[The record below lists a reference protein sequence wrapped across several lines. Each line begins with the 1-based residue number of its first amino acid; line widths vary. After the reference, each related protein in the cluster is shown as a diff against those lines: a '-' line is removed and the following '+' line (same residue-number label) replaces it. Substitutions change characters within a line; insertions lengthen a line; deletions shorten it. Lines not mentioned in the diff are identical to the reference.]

1 VSSEKIIGQMGVS
14 FMGWLTILPPII
26 AIAVVLWRKEV
37 ILALLIALL
46 SAEILI
52 GMQGG
57 FQISELGYGFIN
69 TTERIAA
76 TLADLGN
83 SRILIFCLLVGT
95 LIAFMQYSGGVSAT
109 VQMLI
114 DKGISK
120 TGRSAGVI
128 TSLIGVVIFI
138 ETNLSILTSGIFARG
153 LFDKFHMSR
162 VRLAYII
169 DSTSAPISI
178 LILFNGWGAFIYGL
192 LKTYDIE
199 NPMLLMMGTIPFN
212 FYAIITLVIVAYTV
226 WTGNVFG
233 PMKKFEK
240 NQEILEARSLEA
252 RSLEEN
258 IAPTKARFM
267 IVPLAAMILSVFGFM
282 LWTGNGDM
290 TAGSGSQSVLYATV
304 LACIIGYMMLL
315 FYKRFDHDQ
324 MLELSFKGMNELLP
338 VVIILLLSMTLGNSL
353 KLLGTGV
360 FVAGLVSDN
369 IPLIFIVPLLF
380 ITSSLMAFSTGTS
393 WGTFGIMIPI
403 GVPLF
408 QQLGLPP
415 ELVISA
421 VLGGGVFG
429 DHCSPISDTSVVS
442 AMASGCTL
450 IDHVKTQIPYSLFG
464 GAVTVVLYIIAS
476 VILI

>member
-1 VSSEKIIGQMGVS
+1 
-14 FMGWLTILPPII
+14 MGWLTILPPVV

-37 ILALLIALL
+37 ILALLLALL

-52 GMQGG
+52 QMHGG
-57 FQISELGYGFIN
+57 FQVSALGFGFIN
-69 TTERIAA
+69 TIERIA
-76 TLADLGN
+76 TTMADIGN
-83 SRILIFCLLVGT
+83 SRILTFCLLVGT
-95 LIAFMQYSGGVSAT
+95 LIAFMRYSGGVSAT
-109 VQMLI
+109 VKMII

-120 TGRSAGVI
+120 SGRSAGVI
-128 TSLIGVVIFI
+128 TSLIGAVIFI

-212 FYAIITLVIVAYTV
+212 FYAIVTLVIVAYTV
-226 WTGNVFG
+226 WTGNIFG

-240 NQEILEARSLEA
+240 NQEVLDTRH
-252 RSLEEN
+252 LEED

-267 IVPLAAMILSVFGFM
+267 IVPLTVMILGVFGFM
-282 LWTGNGDM
+282 LWTGKGDM

-304 LACIIGYMMLL
+304 LACLTGYILLL
-315 FYKRFDHDQ
+315 FSKRFDHHQ
-324 MLELSFKGMNELLP
+324 MVGISFKGMNELLP
-338 VVIILLLSMTLGNSL
+338 IVIILLLSMTLGSSL
-353 KLLGTGV
+353 KILGTGV
-360 FVAGLVSDN
+360 FVAGLVGDN
-369 IPLIFIVPLLF
+369 VPLILVVPLLF
-380 ITSSLMAFSTGTS
+380 VTSGIIAFSTGTS

-450 IDHVKTQIPYSLFG
+450 IDHVKTQIPYSLVG
-464 GAVTVVLYIIAS
+464 GAVTFVLYVIAG
-476 VILI
+476 LIMI